1 MAYKQRSNDIKEMMV
16 GMKSSLNYGGKSA
29 LMKLGDD
36 KKEEKD
42 DFEIKTASYPEFTLE
57 VDKEGRYEGT
67 SMDKYS
73 TKKITSPS
81 M

>member
-1 MAYKQRSNDIKEMMV
+1 MAYKQRSNDIKEVMV
-16 GMKSSLNYGGKSA
+16 GMKSPVNYGGKSA

-42 DFEIKTASYPEFTLE
+42 DIEIKTASYPEFTLE
-57 VDKEGRYEGT
+57 EDKEGRYRGT
-67 SMDKYS
+67 YMGKYI
-73 TKKITSPS
+73 TRKIKSPS

>member
-1 MAYKQRSNDIKEMMV
+1 MAYKQRSNDIKEVMV
-16 GMKSSLNYGGKSA
+16 DMKSPVNYGGKSA

-36 KKEEKD
+36 KKEDKD

-57 VDKEGRYEGT
+57 ENKEGTHRLTKQGKFQDRYL
-67 SMDKYS
+67 K
-73 TKKITSPS
+73 SPQ